1 MSSIMVAALFLLT
14 LNISMA
20 SKKTQAKGEH
30 FAEKFIYRNIK
41 TDMDGYM
48 MQNIH
53 IL

>member
-30 FAEKFIYRNIK
+30 FSEKFIYRNIK
-41 TDMDGYM
+41 TDMDDHM
-48 MQNIH
+48 MKNVH
-53 IL
+53 II